1 MDATATQRTALE
13 EIAGRFDLRLIV
25 LFGSHAGGV
34 THAASDLDIAVQTR
48 GGRGLPT
55 ATWLDLLAGLG
66 AIFPSHSVDL
76 AVIDRADPLF
86 LKQITGRCELLAGE
100 VRDLHELRMYAY
112 RRYQDH
118 KPYLAMERRFVE
130 GLVGRGAAAG

>member
-1 MDATATQRTALE
+1 MNVTSTQRAALE
-13 EIAGRFDLRLIV
+13 DLAGRFDLRLIL

-48 GGRGLPT
+48 VGRGLST

-66 AIFPSHSVDL
+66 AIFPGQSIDL

-86 LKQITGRCELLAGE
+86 LKQITGRCELLAGRA
-100 VRDLHELRMYAY
+100 RDLHELRMYAY

-130 GLVGRGAAAG
+130 GLAKRGVAAG

>member
-1 MDATATQRTALE
+1 MDITSTQRAALE
-13 EIAGRFDLRLIV
+13 ELTGRFALRLIV

-48 GGRGLPT
+48 VGRGLPT
-55 ATWLDLLAGLG
+55 ATWLDLLADLG
-66 AIFPSHSVDL
+66 AIFPDQSIDL

-86 LKQITGRCELLAGE
+86 LKQITGRCELLAGGA
-100 VRDLHELRMYAY
+100 RDLHELRMYAY

-130 GLVGRGAAAG
+130 GLARRGVAAG